1 MHRLRLSDVHGFSLI
16 ELVIVVVILGLIAG
30 IAIPRFTQASRGSA
44 EAALRADLKMLREAI
59 DLYAAEHNGDW
70 PSLRAAGDEV
80 GPQNGEAFK
89 RQLTWYTAE
98 NGEASR
104 TKDAT
109 YYLGPYLW
117 KIPPLPVGSRAG
129 KDAVATIN
137 YFSTPGIPGPDYGWE
152 VEHYFGRIRAN
163 LPLEEVGFNGI
174 PYCEW

>member
-1 MHRLRLSDVHGFSLI
+1 LHRLKLSDFRGFSLI
-16 ELVIVVVILGLIAG
+16 ELVIVIVILGLIAG
-30 IAIPRFTQASRGSA
+30 IAIPRLTRASQGSA

-59 DLYAAEHNGDW
+59 DLYAVEHNGDW
-70 PSLRAAGDEV
+70 PSLRAAGDGV
-80 GPQNGEAFK
+80 GPQTSEAFK

-109 YYLGPYLW
+109 HYLGPYLR

-129 KDAVATIN
+129 KDAVALMN
-137 YFSTPGIPGPDYGWE
+137 HFSTPGIVGPDYGWE
-152 VEHYFGRIRAN
+152 FEQYFGPIRAN
-163 LPLEEVGFNGI
+163 LPIEEVGFNGI